1 MPPTPNTESMNP
13 ATNPSFSTPMPS
25 TAASDKTT
33 ETSVNVNEPQ
43 ISGILTY
50 MYISGQYVH
59 MYVQCVCV
67 CAHIIAQGVFQ
78 KSDAPASSS
87 SESSE
92 SGKYR

>member
-1 MPPTPNTESMNP
+1 M
-13 ATNPSFSTPMPS
+13 
-25 TAASDKTT
+25 
-33 ETSVNVNEPQ
+33 NVNEPQ

-67 CAHIIAQGVFQ
+67 CVCVCVCARACNILLFFGYYTNFAEAQGVSQ